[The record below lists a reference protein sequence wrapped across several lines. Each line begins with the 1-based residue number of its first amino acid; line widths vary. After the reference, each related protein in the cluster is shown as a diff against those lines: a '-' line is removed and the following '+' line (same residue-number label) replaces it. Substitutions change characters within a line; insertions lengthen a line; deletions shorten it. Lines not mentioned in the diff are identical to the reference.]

1 MKKNMKVLLESFR
14 GFVNEEEDEE
24 ELDLAPEAPAEELA
38 ADPEMDAMPEEA
50 DDGVSEDKVEA
61 LVDAIA
67 AAIEQETGVSVEVEG
82 EPAAEEPEMADAEAE
97 MADDEEAEMVDD
109 VDLEEASA
117 REDAWIRSQE
127 KAKKSDD
134 EEAAL
139 DEIVNE
145 VTARVTKRLVK
156 ENLKRKLAR
165 RLAK

>member
-82 EPAAEEPEMADAEAE
+82 DPAAEEPEMADAEAE
-97 MADDEEAEMVDD
+97 MADVDAEMDAPEAEMV
-109 VDLEEASA
+109 
-117 REDAWIRSQE
+117 
-127 KAKKSDD
+127 DD

>member
-67 AAIEQETGVSVEVEG
+67 AAIEQETGVAVEVEG
-82 EPAAEEPEMADAEAE
+82 EPAAEEPAAEEPEMADAEAE
-97 MADDEEAEMVDD
+97 MADVDAEMDAPEAEMV
-109 VDLEEASA
+109 
-117 REDAWIRSQE
+117 
-127 KAKKSDD
+127 DD

>member
-67 AAIEQETGVSVEVEG
+67 AAIEQETGVAVEVEG
-82 EPAAEEPEMADAEAE
+82 EPAAEEPAAEEPEMADAEAE
-97 MADDEEAEMVDD
+97 MVDDEEETLDEMV
-109 VDLEEASA
+109 
-117 REDAWIRSQE
+117 
-127 KAKKSDD
+127 DD

>member
-82 EPAAEEPEMADAEAE
+82 EATAEEPEMADAEAE
-97 MADDEEAEMVDD
+97 MVDAEAEMDAPEAEMVDD
-109 VDLEEASA
+109 EE
-117 REDAWIRSQE
+117 ETLDE
-127 KAKKSDD
+127 MVGD

-139 DEIVNE
+139 D
-145 VTARVTKRLVK
+145 
-156 ENLKRKLAR
+156 
-165 RLAK
+165 